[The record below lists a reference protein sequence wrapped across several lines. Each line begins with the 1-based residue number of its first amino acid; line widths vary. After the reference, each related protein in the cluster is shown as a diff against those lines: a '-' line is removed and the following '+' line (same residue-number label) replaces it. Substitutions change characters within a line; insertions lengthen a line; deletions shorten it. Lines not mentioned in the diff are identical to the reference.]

1 VEVLPLAHARGYSE
15 CGLPW
20 ISVVGPDLASGPRRK
35 TRPGREVQP
44 CVDQGGLLPKQTANC
59 QTLLGKITEH
69 FAGDSALNVLMKAA
83 IMSLTV
89 LIALFPLHATAAD
102 QSAPPTPANADRSSV
117 KHPVSSPISTAISS
131 GLPKYKQSEAND
143 KSPASP
149 DDAVSLPKFFVYAEK
164 VPAFSERDFYSKEGF
179 AALLRKKYPGAS
191 VRGQDPDRIEDSA
204 GPNYAALMYL
214 EDKRLSEMKHFKD
227 FADTLL
233 RVGDAAGSKELNAEI
248 RKTFMRH
255 PDTLIDA
262 MDKSANNG
270 RR

>member
-1 VEVLPLAHARGYSE
+1 LANRIHHHPAF
-15 CGLPW
+15 P
-20 ISVVGPDLASGPRRK
+20 VADA
-35 TRPGREVQP
+35 
-44 CVDQGGLLPKQTANC
+44 ANP
-59 QTLLGKITEH
+59 QTLSGKIAEH
-69 FAGDSALNVLMKAA
+69 VASDSSLNVRMKPP
-83 IMSLTV
+83 ILPLTV
-89 LIALFPLHATAAD
+89 LIAWFPLHATAGD
-102 QSAPPTPANADRSSV
+102 QTAPVTPPTAGRSSA
-117 KHPVSSPISTAISS
+117 KHPVSSPISAAISA
-131 GLPKYKQSEAND
+131 GLPKYKPSEAHD
-143 KSPASP
+143 KSPANP

-164 VPAFSERDFYSKEGF
+164 VPAFSERDLYSKEGF

-191 VRGQDPDRIEDSA
+191 VRGQDPDRIEA
-204 GPNYAALMYL
+204 NGVPNYAALMYA
-214 EDKRLSEMKHFKD
+214 EDKRLNQMKHFKD